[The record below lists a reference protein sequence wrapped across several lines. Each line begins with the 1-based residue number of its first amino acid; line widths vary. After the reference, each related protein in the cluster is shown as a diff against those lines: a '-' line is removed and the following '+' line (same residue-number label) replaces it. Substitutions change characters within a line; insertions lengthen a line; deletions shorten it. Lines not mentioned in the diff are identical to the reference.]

1 MSRLVTDTARKEQYK
16 KFLYGHIGHEYDRPK
31 LNAGYIKVRLAFYE
45 RLHFM
50 VESIQTGN

>member
-1 MSRLVTDTARKEQYK
+1 VSRLVTDTARKEQYK